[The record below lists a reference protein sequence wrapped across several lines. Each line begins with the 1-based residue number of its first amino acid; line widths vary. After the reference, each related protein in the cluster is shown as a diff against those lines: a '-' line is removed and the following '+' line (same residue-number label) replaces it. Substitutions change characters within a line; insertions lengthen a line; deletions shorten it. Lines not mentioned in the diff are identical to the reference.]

1 VRGFYR
7 GARGGRREWTEENLR
22 RAERHGRL
30 PAILWDTTR
39 LFDAA
44 ACAPERNTAPDPD
57 VPLGV
62 NTLITDATDG
72 GEPKF
77 YWLPPIAPSRSYPG
91 AFDAN
96 ASPELRICRLTSPQ
110 TCGTVIAT
118 YTRTSSPAI
127 AVSSWAQSYSIEW
140 STKPSTITN
149 GHYRAEVRVAGRVL
163 GVADARVVGN
173 AKDVKD
179 VPGGFVG
186 VQKSKSLTFAF
197 RLETEIVGSVAITPK
212 NVFVESGAMLQL
224 TATVCDIYG
233 AVINGASVAWTSTD
247 TASLEVN
254 AAGLVTTF
262 GEDTVV
268 VRATSGAVSDT
279 TVIPIV
285 PPRVDQVVVNPTRS
299 K

>member
-1 VRGFYR
+1 M
-7 GARGGRREWTEENLR
+7 
-22 RAERHGRL
+22 
-30 PAILWDTTR
+30 
-39 LFDAA
+39 
-44 ACAPERNTAPDPD
+44 
-57 VPLGV
+57 
-62 NTLITDATDG
+62 
-72 GEPKF
+72 
-77 YWLPPIAPSRSYPG
+77 
-91 AFDAN
+91 
-96 ASPELRICRLTSPQ
+96 
-110 TCGTVIAT
+110 IAT